1 MVDDTSKLQSCF
13 FTLHLQFIFS
23 SRLTLS
29 FDRVNFFF
37 NSTDNDFR
45 SMQMDSILKWLCRF
59 QVHSQRPND
68 LTEIVAFDILCGTFN
83 FDNMSPGE

>member
-13 FTLHLQFIFS
+13 FHFTFAIYFLISSHSVIWSGQFFS
-23 SRLTLS
+23 
-29 FDRVNFFF
+29 